1 MNGALS
7 RLRAEYVLPFACA
20 AAALCVGASELM
32 ATFEF
37 DLGPGGGQRTIEAAD
52 RHSYAL
58 LVLAVFALVAVAVAV
73 IAGSRPAA
81 VAVAVTGGL
90 ALLFFLVVDLP
101 DVGQQGTFDDPTAV
115 FFATEATPGSGF
127 WLELV
132 GSVALAASGAALAT
146 LRPDQLQALWRGGRA
161 ERSDRPGPV
170 DPERERTGPRREHRR
185 RRGAAR
191 SDSHQR

>member
-1 MNGALS
+1 MSGVLS
-7 RLRAEYVLPFACA
+7 RVRAEYLLPFACA
-20 AAALCVGASELM
+20 AGAVCVGASELM
-32 ATFEF
+32 STFEF
-37 DLGPGGGQRTIEAAD
+37 DLGPGGGAVRTIEAAD

-58 LVLAVFALVAVAVAV
+58 LVLAVFALAALAVAV

-101 DVGQQGTFDDPTAV
+101 DVGQQGTLDEPSAV
-115 FFATEATPGSGF
+115 FFSTEAKPGDGF

-132 GSVALAASGAALAT
+132 GSVALAASGGALAT
-146 LRPDQLQALWRGGRA
+146 LRPEQLRALWR
-161 ERSDRPGPV
+161 RPKG
-170 DPERERTGPRREHRR
+170 EREARDTEPEPRERVGGHRERR
-185 RRGAAR
+185 RTRGAER